1 MKPAPFRY
9 VRAARLTDALAALA
23 SEAEAKVIA
32 GGQSLIAMMNLRVV
46 QPKCLIDINRL
57 AELDYIREDGN
68 ALAIGALARHNA
80 VKASPLVAK
89 YCPLLT
95 EACGHIA
102 NKTVR
107 NRGTLG
113 GNVCHADPAS
123 ESPAV
128 LLATEATLVVH
139 SIGAERRLPAEE
151 FFRGIFETAVGPNE
165 LLTEIRIPK
174 RVDGEGWA
182 IEEVSP
188 RKGDFAMAVVAAT
201 LVAEGV
207 ACKRLRLTAAGIGD
221 RARRI
226 PGAEQ
231 FLQGR
236 QIGEGVFERTAAIA
250 RDAVHPYTDHH
261 ADAAYRCDLVFT
273 LTKRAV
279 AKAFAR
285 ARGGE

>member
-9 VRAARLTDALAALA
+9 LRPSTITDALAALA

-32 GGQSLIAMMNLRVV
+32 GGQSLIAMMNLRAV
-46 QPKCLIDINRL
+46 QPKCVIDINRL
-57 AELDYIREDGN
+57 VELDYIREDGD

-80 VKASPLVAK
+80 IKASPLVAQ

-95 EACGHIA
+95 EACGYIA

-123 ESPAV
+123 ETPAV
-128 LLATEATLVVH
+128 LLATEATLVAR

-151 FFRGIFETAVGPNE
+151 FFRGIFETALGPNE

-174 RVDGEGWA
+174 RVDREGWA

-201 LVAEGV
+201 LVIEGTT
-207 ACKRLRLTAAGIGD
+207 CKRLRLSAAGIGD

-226 PGAEQ
+226 RPAEQ

-236 QIGEGVFERTAAIA
+236 QIEEGTLQETAAVA
-250 RDAVHPYTDHH
+250 RDAVDPFTDHH
-261 ADAAYRCDLVFT
+261 ADAAYRHDLVFA

-279 AKAFAR
+279 AKAFAQVQ
-285 ARGGE
+285 GGD